1 MPCAMGVMPMSKKAW
16 GGRFEGHPE
25 EWVDA
30 FNTSI
35 HFDQNLLDEDIEG
48 SIAHATMLAN
58 QGIIRQ
64 DECDHIIEGLKS
76 IQKDFHNHQLVFQES
91 LEDIHL
97 NIEHELI
104 KRIGAT
110 GGKLHTGR
118 SRNDQVATDMHLY
131 TKKEVNL
138 IISAIESFQ
147 KSILQLAEHH
157 IDTIMPG
164 YTHLQRA
171 QPISFAHHIMT
182 YFWMLERDKSRFK
195 DALKRIDISPLGA
208 AALSGTTY
216 PINRHETMRLLGF
229 NDIYENSL
237 DAVSDRDYIIETL
250 HNISLCMVHLSRLA
264 EEIIFWSSEEA
275 QFITLSDT
283 FSTGSSIMPQK
294 KNPDMAELIR
304 GKVGRTTGHLMSMLV
319 TLKGLPLA
327 YNKDM
332 QEDKEGL
339 FDAVHT
345 LKGSLRIFKGMLDT
359 MTVNTSRLSS
369 TVRKDFSNATE
380 LADYLVG
387 KGIPFREAHEIVG
400 KVVLWSIQNNLYLLD
415 VPIDI
420 YQSYHPMIEHDI
432 YNYLQPD
439 EAVKRRQS
447 YGGTSQKAVSQQIEK
462 AQSLL
467 EPS

>member
-1 MPCAMGVMPMSKKAW
+1 MEGIKMTKKAW
-16 GGRFEGHPE
+16 GGRFEEKPE
-25 EWVDA
+25 DWVDA
-30 FNTSI
+30 FNASI
-35 HFDQNLLDEDIEG
+35 HFDQTLIDEDIQG
-48 SIAHATMLAN
+48 SIAHATMLSHKGILTEN
-58 QGIIRQ
+58 ECQSIVQGLQ
-64 DECDHIIEGLKS
+64 E
-76 IQKDFHNHQLVFQES
+76 IQKDFHEGHIRFQAS

-104 KRIGAT
+104 TRIGAV

-131 TKKEVNL
+131 TKKEVQNL
-138 IISAIESFQ
+138 IASIQSFQ
-147 KSILQLAEHH
+147 KTIVHLADEHV
-157 IDTIMPG
+157 DTIMPG

-182 YFWMLERDKSRFK
+182 YFWMLERDKGRFQ

-216 PINRHETMRLLGF
+216 PIDRHETQQLLGF
-229 NDIYENSL
+229 ASLYENSL
-237 DAVSDRDYIIETL
+237 DAVSDRDYIVETL
-250 HNISLCMVHLSRLA
+250 HAISLTMVHLSRFA

-275 QFITLSDT
+275 QFVALSDA

-304 GKVGRTTGHLMSMLV
+304 GKVGRTTGHLMSMLM

-339 FDAVHT
+339 FDALHT
-345 LKGSLRIFKGMLDT
+345 LKGSLRIFEGMLGS
-359 MTVNTSRLSS
+359 MTVNTERLTQ
-369 TVRKDFSNATE
+369 TVQKDFSNATE
-380 LADYLVG
+380 LADYLVM

-400 KVVLWSIQNNLYLLD
+400 KIVLWSIQNDLYLLD
-415 VPIDI
+415 VPLEVYQQHHASIEKDI
-420 YQSYHPMIEHDI
+420 YHYLHPS
-432 YNYLQPD
+432 
-439 EAVKRRQS
+439 EAVKRL
-447 YGGTSQKAVSQQIEK
+447 
-462 AQSLL
+462 SLIHI
-467 EPS
+467 